1 MNRLLRWLALLSLPI
16 IVWVIFSASKSSDQ
30 NLPDEVSF
38 NFHVRPILSQ
48 NCYSCHGPDPQSR
61 EADFRLDTE
70 AGANTLLE
78 SGLKILAAGDPEASA
93 LWQRIYNEDPEQIM
107 PPPESKKV
115 LTAYEKAIL
124 EKWIEQ
130 GAKWEK
136 FWAFI
141 PPKANESLPQNTTQA
156 IDALIDRKLDEQDL
170 SPSPIAPA
178 QQKLRRLSY
187 ILTGLP
193 PTLTELAAFRADT
206 SASAYEGWV
215 DYYLASPRFGERW
228 ARHWMDLMRYAD
240 TQGHEFDF
248 KIDGAWRY
256 RDYLIRAFNED
267 VPYDQLVR
275 EHLAGDLL
283 DRPRRNAQTKNN
295 ESVLGTIYMA
305 LGDGKHSPVSIKQ
318 EEADRIDNT
327 IDVTSKAF
335 MGLTV
340 ACARCHDHKFDPIPN
355 KDYYRMYGL
364 FESARFHRYG
374 AERGDWQSTVQ
385 KDMQQM
391 QAITNFLARPNP
403 TIEASA
409 LWSDSVEVWADFRD
423 GSDAGWIADGP
434 AFSAGNAANRPIIL
448 RKKQQAKLPKLGSMR
463 SDHYGKGVSGAL
475 RSPNFFLSKDLLSLK
490 VRGQASTVRLIIDNF
505 QLIQNPI
512 YGQLEKR
519 ISGEQWQTIKIDNLS
534 PYRGHKAYLE
544 VLPGQYSRHNL
555 SIEADAWIEIAWAV
569 AHNETKLAVPSYQAL
584 PAPTQKIP
592 ASLLAEPLDFG
603 PLRAIQYFT
612 AMRAGQAV
620 YSPIFERGQVDQL
633 GDSLLPHA
641 FLVALGGDNAYIG
654 ERDHRLDF
662 AESIVSPDNPISAR
676 VMVNRLW
683 HYIFGRGIVATPDN
697 FGLQGKLPT
706 HPALLDELAIRFQQG
721 DWSIKAMIKDMVLS
735 EAFQRSSVP
744 HSDLNQKDPQN
755 IYLSHFSVRR
765 LEAEAIRDGILATS
779 GCLDRSMY
787 GPNVPI
793 HLTEFMQGRGR
804 PTRSGPLDG
813 MGRRS
818 IYQGIR
824 RNFLPPFLQVFD
836 LPVPFTAFG
845 KRNVSNVPA
854 QSLSLMNDPFV
865 QEQASY
871 WAKNSFA
878 TELSTEE
885 RISLLYEQAF
895 SRSPRADEIK
905 SGKDFLQA
913 QALLYPE
920 DLDAQQ
926 KAWAD
931 YTHMLFNLKEFIFL
945 L

>member
-16 IVWVIFSASKSSDQ
+16 VAWVIFSASKSDEQ
-30 NLPDEVSF
+30 NLPDQVSF

-61 EADFRLDTE
+61 EADLRLDTE

-78 SGLKILAAGDPEASA
+78 DGLKIIAAGDPEASA
-93 LWQRIYNEDPEQIM
+93 LWQRIHSEDSEQIM

-141 PPKANESLPQNTTQA
+141 PPQANKSLPPNTTQA
-156 IDALIDRKLDEQDL
+156 IDILLEEKLDEQDL

-178 QQKLRRLSY
+178 QQRLRRLSY

-193 PTLTELAAFRADT
+193 PTIAELQAFRSDT
-206 SASAYEGWV
+206 SSVTYEAWV

-228 ARHWMDLMRYAD
+228 ARHWMDLMRYSD

-248 KIDGAWRY
+248 EIDGAWRY

-267 VPYDQLVR
+267 VSYDQLVR

-283 DRPRRNAQTKNN
+283 DRPRRNAQTQNN

-305 LGDGKHSPVSIKQ
+305 LGDGKHSPVNIKQ

-327 IDVTSKAF
+327 IDVTSKTF

-340 ACARCHDHKFDPIPN
+340 ACARCHDHKFDPIPT

-374 AERGDWQSTVQ
+374 AEQGDWQSIVQ
-385 KDMQQM
+385 KDKEQM
-391 QAITNFLARPNP
+391 QAITTFLARPNP
-403 TIEASA
+403 TIKASA

-423 GSDAGWIADGP
+423 GSDADWIATGP
-434 AFSAGNAANRPIIL
+434 AFIAGNAMNRPIIH
-448 RKKQQAKLPKLGSMR
+448 RTKQQASLPKQGSMR

-475 RSPNFFLSKDLLSLK
+475 RSPNFELSKDLLSVK
-490 VRGQASTVRLIIDNF
+490 VRGQGSVVRLIIDNF

-512 YGQLEKR
+512 YGQLQKR
-519 ISGEQWQTIKIDNLS
+519 VNDEQWQSITIDNLN

-544 VLPGQYSRHNL
+544 VLTGQYNRHNL
-555 SIEADAWIEIAWAV
+555 SIEEDAWIEIEWAA
-569 AHNETKLAVPSYQAL
+569 AHNDPQLIVPTYQSLPTNSQKLPD
-584 PAPTQKIP
+584 
-592 ASLLAEPLDFG
+592 SLLLESLDFTS
-603 PLRAIQYFT
+603 LRATQYFT
-612 AMRAGQAV
+612 AMRAGEPV
-620 YSPIFERGQVDQL
+620 YSPVFERGQVDQR

-641 FLVALGGDNAYIG
+641 FLAALGGDSAYLG

-662 AESIVSPDNPISAR
+662 AESIISPDNPISAR
-676 VMVNRLW
+676 VMVNRIW
-683 HYIFGRGIVATPDN
+683 HHVFGRGIVATPDN

-706 HPALLDELAIRFQQG
+706 HPALLDELAVRFQQG
-721 DWSIKAMIKDMVLS
+721 DWSIKTMIKAMVMS
-735 EAFQRSSVP
+735 KAFQRSSVP
-744 HSDLNQKDPQN
+744 RSGLDQKDPQN
-755 IYLSHFSVRR
+755 LYLSHFSVRR

-779 GCLDRSMY
+779 GCLDNNMY
-787 GPNVPI
+787 GPAIPI
-793 HLTEFMQGRGR
+793 HLTEFMRGRGR
-804 PTRSGPLDG
+804 PNRSGPLDG

-824 RNFLPPFLQVFD
+824 RNFLPPFLQAFD
-836 LPVPFTAFG
+836 LPVPFAAFG

-865 QEQASY
+865 QEQATY
-871 WAKNSFA
+871 WAENSSSP
-878 TELSTEE
+878 ERSTSD
-885 RISLLYEQAF
+885 RITLLYEQAF

-905 SGKDFLQA
+905 SGQDFLKA
-913 QALLYPE
+913 QALLYP
-920 DLDAQQ
+920 DDSCAQAE
-926 KAWAD
+926 AWAD